1 MPRLTITQI
10 AARVGVHKSTV
21 SRQARAHG
29 LVGADN
35 LVDLGEYETLRA
47 GGLDPLLQTTGRAA
61 AQPRGDSAEPSDLV
75 AERTRKMAADA
86 EAAEISLRRMKGE
99 LLDRGAVV
107 AAVEDFGR
115 RLRDRVLAVPRAKAN
130 DCAMAG
136 DEMAIE
142 GILNMALRTAFEDTR
157 LELMHD
163 AGGRGTA

>member
-35 LVDLGEYETLRA
+35 LVDLAEYESLRA

-86 EAAEISLRRMKGE
+86 EAAEIALRRMKAE

-107 AAVEDFGR
+107 AAVEDYGR
-115 RLRDRVLAVPRAKAN
+115 RLRDRVLAIPRAKAN

-136 DEMAIE
+136 DEIAIE
-142 GILNMALRTAFEDTR
+142 GILTMALRSAFEETR
-157 LELMHD
+157 LELLND
-163 AGGRGTA
+163 GGGRGAA